1 MISKSAMKINP
12 PKAAIARVNAAQKAQ
27 IEAVAAIN
35 KAAAVEAAPY
45 EAAYES
51 TAEMLDERDK
61 ILWCNLLA
69 YPECSSYLLSL
80 SSVNSHMD
88 YRLATIMRWL
98 TNASVHDYV
107 YAHEIQQ
114 LANKKYGDCYDL
126 YGPDV
131 CVTCSTY
138 LNATVEGGRLRSHC
152 PKCGTRYEQP
162 ATLVMFK
169 RVIAQKMFISVQEF
183 EWRMSKA
190 VFSRYSYGLRKNQG

>member
-1 MISKSAMKINP
+1 MKINP

-35 KAAAVEAAPY
+35 KAAESEAASY
-45 EAAYES
+45 QSACES
-51 TAEMLDERDK
+51 TAEMLDEQDK

-80 SSVNSHMD
+80 SPVNGHMD
-88 YRLATIMRWL
+88 YRLSAVMRWL
-98 TNASVHDYV
+98 TNATVYDYV

-131 CVTCSTY
+131 CVTCALYMYS
-138 LNATVEGGRLRSHC
+138 VVKGGRLRSHC
-152 PKCGTRYEQP
+152 EKCGTRYAHQD
-162 ATLVMFK
+162 TLVMFK
-169 RVIAQKMFISVQEF
+169 RVIAQKMFISTQEY